1 MSMCVM
7 RTVPYR
13 QGSRLL
19 WGFVLVQ
26 REGLSL
32 LWVRS
37 PHAKRSG
44 SLVIAT
50 ENEERIFEDVANVS
64 RFPVEEED
72 LAAIGERC
80 TALGE
85 NMSAEA
91 FRRLFQMEE

>member
-1 MSMCVM
+1 
-7 RTVPYR
+7 
-13 QGSRLL
+13 
-19 WGFVLVQ
+19 
-26 REGLSL
+26 
-32 LWVRS
+32 
-37 PHAKRSG
+37 
-44 SLVIAT
+44 VIAT